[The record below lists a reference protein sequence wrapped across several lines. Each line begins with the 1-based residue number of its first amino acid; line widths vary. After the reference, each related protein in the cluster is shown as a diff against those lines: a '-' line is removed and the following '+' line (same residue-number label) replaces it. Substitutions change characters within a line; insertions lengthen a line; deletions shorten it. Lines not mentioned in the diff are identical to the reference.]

1 MPESLKIVQAYA
13 FCQQMAREHYEN
25 FPVAS
30 RLLPKALRKPVSV
43 IYAFARTA
51 DDFADEGDASPQ
63 MRLAQLDDYEQCLFN
78 AANAQPNQDPVFI
91 ALADIIKNDPSIVQ
105 PLQDLLTA
113 FRSDVTTKRY
123 QTAEQLLQYCRYSA
137 NPVGRLILQLSGN
150 ASQQNIHYSDAICSA
165 LQLINFLQDIHIDYQ
180 DKQRL
185 YIPLDELEDFS
196 VSESDIAQ
204 GHNSQQLTQLIHHQI
219 DRAHDMLIAGK
230 PLGRALPGRLGLE
243 IRLTLYGGLQVI
255 KALRRRS
262 DIFTQPQLRSR
273 DWLLIAS
280 RSVFT

>member
-1 MPESLKIVQAYA
+1 MPDSLKIAQAYA

-30 RLLPKALRKPVSV
+30 RLLPKGLRKPVSV

-51 DDFADEGDASPQ
+51 DDFADEGSASPQ
-63 MRLAQLDDYEQCLFN
+63 TRLAQLNDYEQCLLN
-78 AANAQPNQDPVFI
+78 AAAAQPNDDPVFI
-91 ALADIIKNDPSIVQ
+91 ALADIIKNDPSLVQ

-150 ASQQNIHYSDAICSA
+150 ASRQNIRYSDAICSA

-185 YIPLDELEDFS
+185 YIPLDELHDFS
-196 VSESDIAQ
+196 VNESDIAQ
-204 GHNSQQLTQLIHHQI
+204 GQNSRQLTQLIHHQI
-219 DRAHDMLIAGK
+219 DRAHGMLLAGK

-243 IRLTLYGGLQVI
+243 IRLTLCGGLQVI
-255 KALRRRS
+255 KALRQRS
-262 DIFTQPQLRSR
+262 DVFGQPRLRPH
-273 DWLLIAS
+273 DWLHIAS
-280 RSVFT
+280 RAVFT